1 MSSQV
6 WGEPGE
12 GDTGRGGRDGGMD
25 GLLEMGSGGVQGRRD
40 SGMDVPPP
48 LPYCR
53 FHVNLASGAG
63 EGADVALHLNPRFG
77 TEGQAV
83 LNSRH
88 GGEWGPEQCHD
99 LQPFMPGTPFEIVIN
114 VTPHAYRV
122 RGWGRGLVRVCG
134 VSKGDIRIH
143 SGYVVFLRW

>member
-1 MSSQV
+1 M
-6 WGEPGE
+6 
-12 GDTGRGGRDGGMD
+12 GGGWWDG
-25 GLLEMGSGGVQGRRD
+25 GLLEMGSGGGAGPEGQRNGCAP
-40 SGMDVPPP
+40 PPP

-88 GGEWGPEQCHD
+88 GGEWGPEQRHD
-99 LQPFMPGTPFEIVIN
+99 LQPFMPGTPFEIVIT

-122 RGWGRGLVRVCG
+122 RGRGRGLAVEG
-134 VSKGDIRIH
+134 GGSAGLGGLKGSVGAH
-143 SGYVVFLRW
+143 WVYMGS